1 MTARAGA
8 DATHMSLA
16 SRLVIVTALAA
27 AVVAAAVALGPRA
40 EPTAAPSTTSAPF
53 AGIRQDGIALGS
65 AKAPAVLTEFA
76 DLQCPYCATYARDVL
91 PTIVDRY
98 VRTGRLRLEL
108 HVLSFLGEDSVRA
121 GSMAAAA
128 TEQDRLW
135 TFADAFYRSQGP
147 ENSGYATDDFLRR
160 IGAETPGLDV
170 ERAFDD
176 RARTD
181 VLRRLD
187 DARREATALGVDY
200 TPAFV
205 IQRRGGPPRGLEPS
219 ALTPEAFVA
228 ALDDVLATRCAGSP
242 RSSRH
247 SAAAASRSPAT

>member
-1 MTARAGA
+1 
-8 DATHMSLA
+8 
-16 SRLVIVTALAA
+16 
-27 AVVAAAVALGPRA
+27 
-40 EPTAAPSTTSAPF
+40 
-53 AGIRQDGIALGS
+53 
-65 AKAPAVLTEFA
+65 
-76 DLQCPYCATYARDVL
+76 
-91 PTIVDRY
+91 
-98 VRTGRLRLEL
+98 
-108 HVLSFLGEDSVRA
+108 
-121 GSMAAAA
+121 MAAAA

-205 IQRRGGPPRGLEPS
+205 IRRRGGPPRGREPS
-219 ALTPEAFVA
+219 ALSPEAFVA
-228 ALDDVLATRCAGSP
+228 ALDDVLATR
-242 RSSRH
+242 
-247 SAAAASRSPAT
+247 